1 MNIQPN
7 ARAYCTRANY
17 PNIFLRI
24 KLFPL
29 SLCQLRGAKPLLL
42 GYAAR
47 SVTEAG
53 GCLAEIT
60 PVVLDTGNA
69 ETRIKEIS

>member
-29 SLCQLRGAKPLLL
+29 SLCQLRGAKHLIC
-42 GYAAR
+42 GYTAR
-47 SVTEAG
+47 SVIVCGE
-53 GCLAEIT
+53 CLAEIT
-60 PVVLDTGNA
+60 PVVPDTGNA
-69 ETRIKEIS
+69 ETGIKEIS